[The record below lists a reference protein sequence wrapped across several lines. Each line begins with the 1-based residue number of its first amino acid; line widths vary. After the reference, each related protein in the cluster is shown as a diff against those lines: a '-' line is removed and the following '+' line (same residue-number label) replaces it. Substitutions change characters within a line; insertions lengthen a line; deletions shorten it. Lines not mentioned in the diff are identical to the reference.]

1 MAQLIDLDRL
11 AAARAHAARIPLDAI
26 DVIHFDLHLQD
37 LALPYF
43 ERLRREDPVHW
54 HADSHRGPFWS
65 ITRFEDVKF
74 VDTRADLFSSDGS
87 VVLEDMG
94 DDLPVRQFIAMD
106 QPEHGVQRKT
116 VAPVVG
122 PRNLAA
128 LESTIRERVVR
139 ILEALPVGEAFDWVD
154 RVSVELTTQMLA
166 TLFDFPFEDRR
177 KLTFWSDVATG
188 GRRSGLVDSREEQVA
203 ALQECLETMTRLRE
217 ERRAWSAPGMDLLSM
232 LAHGEDTR
240 DMDPM
245 TFLGNLMLLIVGGND
260 TTRNSISGGVFAMNL
275 YPEEAR
281 KLRADPSLIPNMVA
295 ETIRWQT
302 PLTYMRR
309 TALDDVEL
317 GGRMIRRGDK
327 VAMWYLSANRDE
339 SVFKDGDRFL
349 ADRENARSH
358 VSFGYGLHRCMGNR
372 LAEMQLRVLWEEI
385 LPRFSRLEVV
395 APPVRARN
403 YFVRGYT
410 EMKVVLHR
418 A

>member
-11 AAARAHAARIPLDAI
+11 AAARAQAARIPLDAI
-26 DVIHFDLHLQD
+26 DVIHFDLHQQD

-43 ERLRREDPVHW
+43 ERLRRDDPVHW

-188 GRRSGLVDSREEQVA
+188 GRRSGLVDSREEQIA

-217 ERRAWSAPGMDLLSM
+217 ERRVVGSRHGPAVDARARRGHARYGPDDLPGQSDAAHRRRQRYDPELDLWGGL
-232 LAHGEDTR
+232 R
-240 DMDPM
+240 DEP
-245 TFLGNLMLLIVGGND
+245 V
-260 TTRNSISGGVFAMNL
+260 SGG
-275 YPEEAR
+275 
-281 KLRADPSLIPNMVA
+281 RAQASRRSLSDP
-295 ETIRWQT
+295 
-302 PLTYMRR
+302 
-309 TALDDVEL
+309 
-317 GGRMIRRGDK
+317 
-327 VAMWYLSANRDE
+327 
-339 SVFKDGDRFL
+339 
-349 ADRENARSH
+349 
-358 VSFGYGLHRCMGNR
+358 
-372 LAEMQLRVLWEEI
+372 
-385 LPRFSRLEVV
+385 
-395 APPVRARN
+395 
-403 YFVRGYT
+403 
-410 EMKVVLHR
+410 
-418 A
+418 